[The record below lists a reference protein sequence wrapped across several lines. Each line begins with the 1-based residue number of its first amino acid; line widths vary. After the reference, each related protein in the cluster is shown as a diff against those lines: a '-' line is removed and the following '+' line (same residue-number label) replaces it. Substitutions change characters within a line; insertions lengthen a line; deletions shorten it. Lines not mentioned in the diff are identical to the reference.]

1 MWFSFLNNR
10 FPVSLSK
17 CTYILQST
25 HLSLLNDCH
34 KQRPCKVDA
43 KVFGREQK
51 WSRCCQAW
59 GQIICTWT
67 SSCHYLLKLMLF
79 QKCML
84 EKCNALQNLSND
96 DNHIVHVCKDKNTLK
111 VVHMTIYVFWCHFYG
126 MNKFKC
132 RQIPPLLV
140 SCRPRISINNNVN
153 CTFFTQSH
161 CMPFK
166 DLE

>member
-1 MWFSFLNNR
+1 MHIHSPIHSFISSEWL
-10 FPVSLSK
+10 
-17 CTYILQST
+17 
-25 HLSLLNDCH
+25 CH

-51 WSRCCQAW
+51 WSRCCQDW

-84 EKCNALQNLSND
+84 EKCNALQNLSNH

-111 VVHMTIYVFWCHFYG
+111 VVHMTIYVF
-126 MNKFKC
+126 
-132 RQIPPLLV
+132 PPPPPPPPPPVSQFISQVWLIWVLV
-140 SCRPRISINNNVN
+140 SCRPRISINNNVK